1 MTYRILKTLS
11 LFAVLPVLFA
21 AGLCARTL
29 QQPTPPVPPQ
39 DESSSA
45 GAKPKPQKYS
55 HANDFL
61 LRGTVFNDK
70 ALSFPGVELRVKRAG
85 QAKFRW
91 QTVTNSRGEFAI
103 RIPQGFAYELVV
115 HVKGYADQT
124 RAIDAKNGG
133 ADEGCVFR
141 MEPLGGKP

>member
-1 MTYRILKTLS
+1 MIYRLPKPLP
-11 LFAVLPVLFA
+11 LLVLLPMFSA
-21 AGLCARTL
+21 AGLCARAL
-29 QQPTPPVPPQ
+29 QQPPPPVPPQ

-70 ALSFPGVELRVKRAG
+70 ALSFPGVELRLKRVG
-85 QAKFRW
+85 QTKFHW
-91 QTVTNSRGEFAI
+91 QTVTNSRGEFAL

-133 ADEGCVFR
+133 ADEGYVFR
-141 MEPLGGKP
+141 MEPLGGK

>member
-1 MTYRILKTLS
+1 MIYRLLKTLP
-11 LFAVLPVLFA
+11 LLVVLPVFSLA
-21 AGLCARTL
+21 ALCARAL
-29 QQPTPPVPPQ
+29 QQPAPPVPPQ

-45 GAKPKPQKYS
+45 GAKPKHQKYS

-70 ALSFPGVELRVKRAG
+70 ALSFPGVELRLKRVG
-85 QAKFRW
+85 QAKFHW
-91 QTVTNSRGEFAI
+91 QTVTNSRGEFAV

-115 HVKGYADQT
+115 HAKGYADQT

-133 ADEGCVFR
+133 AEEGYVFR
-141 MEPLGGKP
+141 MEPLGGKL

>member
-1 MTYRILKTLS
+1 MIYRPLNTL
-11 LFAVLPVLFA
+11 LLLVLLPVFSPV
-21 AGLCARTL
+21 GLGVGAL
-29 QQPTPPVPPQ
+29 QQPAPPVPQPE
-39 DESSSA
+39 ESSSS
-45 GAKPKPQKYS
+45 GAKSKHERYS

-70 ALSFPGVELRVKRAG
+70 ALSFPSVELRLKRVG
-85 QAKFRW
+85 QTKFHW
-91 QTVTNSRGEFAI
+91 QTVTNSRGEFAV

-133 ADEGCVFR
+133 ADEGYVFR
-141 MEPLGGKP
+141 MEPLGGKL